1 MTSQKYRLKDACFGI
16 ESIGGKRH
24 SIYIPEG
31 EVVTV
36 VDGPLDGL
44 RMVEVDWNGR
54 TVLLFTADLR
64 FLGLLISQTDRFVPS
79 VP

>member
-1 MTSQKYRLKDACFGI
+1 MISQRYRLKEACFGI
-16 ESIGGKRH
+16 ESIAGKRH
-24 SIYIPEG
+24 SMYIPEG

-36 VDGPLDGL
+36 VNGPLDGL
-44 RMVEVDWNGR
+44 RMVEIDWNGR

-64 FLGLLISQTDRFVPS
+64 LLGLLVSETERSVPS